1 MDFDCS
7 LLVLCWLL
15 LMTFTGNCSGISGF
29 RAEDDMMMKMM
40 REEGKEKI
48 RGRIG
53 K

>member
-1 MDFDCS
+1 MCFVITNLWILIS
-7 LLVLCWLL
+7 LC
-15 LMTFTGNCSGISGF
+15 FRISGF
-29 RAEDDMMMKMM
+29 RAEDDMMM